1 VSQLQGALPPFRG
14 PMGRA
19 AVMASARAHR
29 AGGEGGLQAT
39 AGGWEPR
46 ATACWRMFPHAVRSS
61 PRTGLLIPARGSLRH
76 TGGVALKFGFMQD
89 LLTVETVV
97 RFALRSHRQL
107 DADVL
112 GHSVKLGATR

>member
-1 VSQLQGALPPFRG
+1 
-14 PMGRA
+14 
-19 AVMASARAHR
+19 MASARAHR
-29 AGGEGGLQAT
+29 AGGEGGLQAA

-46 ATACWRMFPHAVRSS
+46 ATACWRSCLFPRAVRSGR
-61 PRTGLLIPARGSLRH
+61 RTGLLIPARGSLRH